1 MNQLLSATP
10 IMHVLSMTP
19 MLPMLP
25 MLPVLPAFRSLCQ
38 IVPADKHPLFV
49 GRFQLLIIRY
59 ASLHERFNF
68 ESLSVAP
75 V

>member
-1 MNQLLSATP
+1 MNPLLSATP

-19 MLPMLP
+19 MLP
-25 MLPVLPAFRSLCQ
+25 AFRSLCQ
-38 IVPADKHPLFV
+38 IVPADKRPLFV

-59 ASLHERFNF
+59 ASFHERSNF
-68 ESLSVAP
+68 ESLSVAL

>member
-1 MNQLLSATP
+1 MNQLLSATL
-10 IMHVLSMTP
+10 IMHVLSMT
-19 MLPMLP
+19 PMLP

-59 ASLHERFNF
+59 ASLHERSNF